1 MPFLWLDIDD
11 EAGPNSLRG
20 SIEGNAIALL
30 SNYARTPLDP
40 ASPSCFSDRPL
51 VHSSGLCNQQHV
63 EEIHDPI
70 FLDTLEEL
78 IDASVHGT

>member
-1 MPFLWLDIDD
+1 MSNYIAAMPFLWLDIDD

-40 ASPSCFSDRPL
+40 A
-51 VHSSGLCNQQHV
+51 
-63 EEIHDPI
+63 
-70 FLDTLEEL
+70 
-78 IDASVHGT
+78 